1 MGQQKKF
8 NVLNFTLSTAVSLRN
23 STGEIFLTFYLTKG
37 HFIAKDFYV
46 LQYIIYF
53 NACFICYHMYN

>member
-8 NVLNFTLSTAVSLRN
+8 NVLNFTLSTAVSTKLNRRD
-23 STGEIFLTFYLTKG
+23 FLTFYLTKG